1 MFACAAG
8 AVTADRFSQLLAI
21 ELAVTNDQL
30 VRGDSVPSAALTV
43 EVDGAICDVAAREI
57 GVTLVQPSSGAR
69 QRQLIAVHDVEE
81 QARPRAFALAVAEL
95 VRSAREK
102 GDDAASV
109 SSAEARASRP
119 APLSSPPST
128 PPPRSLEVSPP
139 AGPDASVNG
148 DAPPFHGDIEAA
160 GSARLFAPES
170 TALAGASL
178 AAGFSLRPRWLRLRA
193 DIDANWSTVTDPLGE
208 IDLALY
214 SAGVALLARSGRLP
228 ELAIGPHLQVGYARA
243 VGLASDPSRKGSQE
257 GHVTL
262 LLSLTT
268 EARFWF
274 GRFAG
279 LVDVDLGAALVGA
292 EIYAGDRR
300 AAAML
305 GAFVGARAGVVLGY

>member
-43 EVDGAICDVAAREI
+43 EVDGAICDAAAREI

-102 GDDAASV
+102 GDDTV
-109 SSAEARASRP
+109 PVTSAEVRSSRP

-128 PPPRSLEVSPP
+128 PPPSPEASP
-139 AGPDASVNG
+139 TAGSDASVDR
-148 DAPPFHGDIEAA
+148 DAPRFHGDIEAA

-243 VGLASDPSRKGSQE
+243 VGLASDPSRTGSQE

-279 LVDVDLGAALVGA
+279 LVDVDLGAALLGA

-300 AAAML
+300 AAAIL
-305 GAFVGARAGVVLGY
+305 GAFVGVRTGVVLGY